1 MAVKQMTEVAEH
13 INAMKKRY
21 DAAVHTQ
28 EVQSLL
34 NGWEVWQYLRR
45 DGDRETQ
52 TYYVWNVFCIVIS
65 SIIIIMLYYIYPLS

>member
-34 NGWEVWQYLRR
+34 NGWEVWQYLGKDR
-45 DGDRETQ
+45 DRERHRLIMPR
-52 TYYVWNVFCIVIS
+52 TYFVLLSLVS
-65 SIIIIMLYYIYPLS
+65 SL

>member
-52 TYYVWNVFCIVIS
+52 TDYV
-65 SIIIIMLYYIYPLS
+65 